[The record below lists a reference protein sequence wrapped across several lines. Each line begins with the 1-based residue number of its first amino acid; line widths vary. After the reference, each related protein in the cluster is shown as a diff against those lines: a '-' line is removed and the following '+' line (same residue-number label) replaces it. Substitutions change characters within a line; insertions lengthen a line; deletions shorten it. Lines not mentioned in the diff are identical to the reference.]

1 MRGTLAKD
9 QRGQTSVLVALS
21 AMVLICFL
29 AFMVNVGQV
38 VHDRVMLQSSADMV
52 AMSAANVQAAGLNE
66 IADLNHEIQGLME
79 DLKRD
84 LGFPWRIW
92 ASKKEALACIQYY
105 DSWMKYAR
113 QLQHRANRTFAEGAQ
128 DIAWQVAQW
137 HSKRYGQ
144 DGREVPGLLPGRRP
158 LDMEPLIHPTYPGRT
173 LAAIEPKKRQ
183 FQFAYWLPCPTGK
196 CPPLPKWKWLGG
208 KGAPQGY
215 GRGRKAITETSPGI
229 IWFGSKEID
238 GLNNRDGEVDTYYR
252 VKMSRETI
260 RPYVNLAEWGFDVA
274 IPRMAAYSLAEP
286 TGGNIYRCDPS
297 YVARL
302 MPLRTFYL
310 FDPWR
315 DSPPAFMQEFRH

>member
-1 MRGTLAKD
+1 M
-9 QRGQTSVLVALS
+9 LVALS

-38 VHDRVMLQSSADMV
+38 VHDRVMLQASADMV

-128 DIAWQVAQW
+128 DIAWQVARW

-144 DGREVPGLLPGRRP
+144 DGREIPGLLPGRRP
-158 LDMEPLIHPTYPGRT
+158 LEMEPLIHPTYPGQT
-173 LAAIEPKKRQ
+173 LGAVEADDGSRVRVWYQ
-183 FQFAYWLPCPTGK
+183 YWLPCPVAE
-196 CPPLPKWKWLGG
+196 CPPLLKWEWKGG
-208 KGAPQGY
+208 AGAPRGY
-215 GRGRKAITETSPGI
+215 GRGMVFPAPSATPGI
-229 IWFGSKEID
+229 IMVGSKVID
-238 GLNNRDGEVDTYYR
+238 GLSSHDSYTSAYYR
-252 VKMSRETI
+252 VKLSRETI

-274 IPRMAAYSLAEP
+274 IPRLVAYSLAEP
-286 TGGNIYRCDPS
+286 TGGSVVGKNPS

-302 MPLRTFYL
+302 MPLRSWYY